1 MINVLIIEKLFLF
14 QWPIKWVVLNLQLS
28 LKLLNLW
35 KKKNGMNHL
44 LKCLIVFGQKIKLS
58 WKADGAYTNRYIMRT
73 LNATLDDGGTYSLY
87 TPALIGMSGEE
98 TYTVT
103 TAGNILFAGYSIGFQ
118 NTCLIGEYVKIKIE
132 NPT

>member
-1 MINVLIIEKLFLF
+1 MRMAQEDWTIILHPVDSESRLIPCVQFA
-14 QWPIKWVVLNLQLS
+14 VTV
-28 LKLLNLW
+28 
-35 KKKNGMNHL
+35 
-44 LKCLIVFGQKIKLS
+44 GQKIKLS